1 MLYLSYGT
9 VHGSVSDNE
18 QLRLMKRLL
27 FILFN
32 LRSINKYEQIKEEFE
47 RKKKINSVDFY
58 NFN

>member
-27 FILFN
+27 FILLN
-32 LRSINKYEQIKEEFE
+32 LRSINKYEQIREEFE
-47 RKKKINSVDFY
+47 RKKKINSLDFY
-58 NFN
+58 NLN